1 MKIAD
6 MYLPA
11 KQQRYRSAS
20 HAGHHKR
27 FLPSQAAAN
36 GYPNYQ
42 RDM

>member
-6 MYLPA
+6 MNKPA
-11 KQQRYRSAS
+11 EQQQYPYAS

-27 FLPSQAAAN
+27 FLPSEAAKN
-36 GYPNYQ
+36 GYPQYQ